1 MVLRAVFFDIDDTLY
16 SSTRFAW
23 RAREQAVDAM
33 IRAGLRAD
41 AERVMTELQEVVA
54 EFGSNDDRH
63 YNRLL
68 QRLGPDAS
76 GGANPALIVMAGVI
90 AYHETKWRELTIT
103 DEARRLMQDLVAAGI
118 RLGVITAGLTMK
130 QAEKVLR
137 LGLEQFLDPGLVF
150 ITDQEGIAK
159 TNPKLYRRAVARAGL
174 EPSQAMHVGDH
185 PLHDV
190 DTAKRAGMIAVL
202 HHGSGKYAHLGGGA
216 DPDHRIED
224 LEQLRPILA
233 DYGVDLPA

>member
-1 MVLRAVFFDIDDTLY
+1 MSLRAVFFDIDDTLY

-23 RAREQAVDAM
+23 RAREQAVAAM
-33 IRAGLRAD
+33 VRAGLRAD
-41 AERVMTELQEVVA
+41 PARALAELQEVVA

-76 GGANPALIVMAGVI
+76 AGVNPALIVMAGVI
-90 AYHETKWRELTIT
+90 AYHETKWRELSIT
-103 DEARRLMQDLVAAGI
+103 PDASRLLEDLSEAGV

-137 LGLEQFLDPGLVF
+137 LGLNRWLDPGLVL

-159 TNPKLYRRAVARAGL
+159 TNPKLYRRAAARAGL
-174 EPSQAMHVGDH
+174 EPGSTMHIGDH

-190 DTAKRAGMIAVL
+190 DSAKKAGMVAVL
-202 HHGSGKYAHLGGGA
+202 HQGSGKYTGLTGGLE
-216 DPDHRIED
+216 PDHRIADFDE
-224 LEQLRPILA
+224 LRPVLSG
-233 DYGVDLPA
+233 YGIDLPG

>member
-1 MVLRAVFFDIDDTLY
+1 MSLRAVFFDIDDTLY

-23 RAREQAVDAM
+23 RAREQAVEAM
-33 IRAGLRAD
+33 IRAGLRAGSD
-41 AERVMTELQEVVA
+41 RVLVELQEVVV

-68 QRLGPDAS
+68 QRLGPEACT
-76 GGANPALIVMAGVI
+76 GANPALIVMAGVI
-90 AYHETKWRELTIT
+90 AYHETKWRELSIT
-103 DEARRLMQDLVAAGI
+103 AEARRLLQDLVAAGV

-137 LGLEQFLDPGLVF
+137 LGLDDFLDPQLVF

-159 TNPKLYRRAVARAGL
+159 TNPKLYRRAAARAGL
-174 EPSQAMHVGDH
+174 EPGQAMHVGDH

-190 DTAKRAGMIAVL
+190 DSAKRAGMIAVL
-202 HHGSGKYAHLGGGA
+202 HQGSGKYAHLEGGA
-216 DPDHRIED
+216 APDHRIAD
-224 LEQLRPILA
+224 LEELRPVLA
-233 DYGVDLPA
+233 TYGVDLPA

>member
-1 MVLRAVFFDIDDTLY
+1 MLRALFFDIDDTLY

-23 RAREQAVDAM
+23 RAREQAVEAM

-41 AERVMTELQEVVA
+41 PGRVMEELQEVVA

-68 QRLGPDAS
+68 QRLGSDAAA
-76 GGANPALIVMAGVI
+76 GANPALIVMAGVI

-103 DEARRLMQDLVAAGI
+103 DEARRLLQDLVAAGV

-137 LGLEQFLDPGLVF
+137 LGLEQYLDPQLVF

-159 TNPKLYRRAVARAGL
+159 TNPKLYRRAAARAGL
-174 EPSQAMHVGDH
+174 EPGQTMHVGDH

-202 HHGSGKYAHLGGGA
+202 HHGSGKYAHLQGGQE
-216 DPDHRIED
+216 PDHRIESLD
-224 LEQLRPILA
+224 ELRPILA
-233 DYGVDLPA
+233 GYGVDLPG